1 MSKIMSKIRTFIENP
16 QYFITS
22 PASKG
27 WLNWVPDSLYL
38 KVLYRVIMGRKLN
51 LKNPKEYNE
60 KLQWLKLNDR
70 KPEYST
76 MVDKYEV
83 RGYIEDLLGD
93 KYLIPCLGIYDSV
106 DDIDIDALPDRFVL
120 KCTHDSGSVEI
131 CKDKSSF
138 DIEGA
143 RHRLSQAMKRNYY
156 ATYREWPYKY
166 VKPRIIA
173 EGYLEGDGGDLKDY
187 KVMCFNGEAKIIEV
201 HENRFVEGKV
211 HTQTFYDR
219 EWSIVPVSQECIGT
233 KRCDVPCR
241 RPELLDTM
249 IELSEK
255 IAKDMYHVRV
265 DWYVVGDSLYFG
277 EITFFDGSGFDAF
290 DTVEMELY
298 LGDMIKIPT
307 DKGRA

>member
-27 WLNWVPDSLYL
+27 WFNWVPDSLYL

-201 HENRFVEGKV
+201 HENRFVEGRV

-219 EWSIVPVSQECIGT
+219 EWNIVPLTQVET
-233 KRCDVPCR
+233 VTVD
-241 RPELLDTM
+241 RPGERPRQLDE
-249 IELSEK
+249 ILRLSEL
-255 IAKDMYHVRV
+255 IAKDMYHARI
-265 DWYVVGDSLYFG
+265 DWYIEGDKIYFG
-277 EITFFDGSGFDAF
+277 EITFFDGSGFESF
-290 DTVEMELY
+290 STPEMERM
-298 LGDMIKIPT
+298 LGDMINLPEKW
-307 DKGRA
+307 KE

>member
-1 MSKIMSKIRTFIENP
+1 MSKIRTFIENP

-22 PASKG
+22 PAAKG

-51 LKNPKEYNE
+51 LRNPREYNE

-219 EWSIVPVSQECIGT
+219 EWNIVPLTQVET
-233 KRCDVPCR
+233 VTVD
-241 RPELLDTM
+241 RPSERPRQLEEILR
-249 IELSEK
+249 LSEL
-255 IAKDMYHVRV
+255 IAKNMYHARI
-265 DWYVVGDSLYFG
+265 DWYIEGDKIYFG
-277 EITFFDGSGFDAF
+277 EITFFDGSGFESF
-290 DTVEMELY
+290 STPEMERM
-298 LGDMIKIPT
+298 LGDMINLPENRKV
-307 DKGRA
+307 

>member
-83 RGYIEDLLGD
+83 RGYIGDLLGD

-106 DDIDIDALPDRFVL
+106 DDIDIDALPDKFVL

-219 EWSIVPVSQECIGT
+219 EWNIVPLTQIETVT
-233 KRCDVPCR
+233 VD
-241 RPELLDTM
+241 RPGERPRQLDE
-249 IELSEK
+249 ILRLSEL
-255 IAKDMYHVRV
+255 IAKNMYHARI
-265 DWYVVGDSLYFG
+265 DWYIEGDKIYFG
-277 EITFFDGSGFDAF
+277 EITFFDGSGFESF
-290 DTVEMELY
+290 STPEMERM
-298 LGDMIKIPT
+298 LGDMINLPEKW
-307 DKGRA
+307 KV

>member
-187 KVMCFNGEAKIIEV
+187 KVMCFNGEAKIVEV

-211 HTQTFYDR
+211 HTQTFYDK
-219 EWSIVPVSQECIGT
+219 EWNIVPLTQVET
-233 KRCDVPCR
+233 VTVD
-241 RPELLDTM
+241 RPGERPRQLDE
-249 IELSEK
+249 IIRLSEL
-255 IAKDMYHVRV
+255 IAKDMYHARI
-265 DWYVVGDSLYFG
+265 DWYIEGDKIYFG
-277 EITFFDGSGFDAF
+277 EITFFDGSGFESF
-290 DTVEMELY
+290 STPEMERM
-298 LGDMIKIPT
+298 LGDMIKLPE
-307 DKGRA
+307 KWKE

>member
-219 EWSIVPVSQECIGT
+219 EWNIVPLTQIETVT
-233 KRCDVPCR
+233 VD
-241 RPELLDTM
+241 RPGERPRQLDE
-249 IELSEK
+249 ILRLSEL
-255 IAKDMYHVRV
+255 IAKNMYHARI
-265 DWYVVGDSLYFG
+265 DWYIEGDKIYFG
-277 EITFFDGSGFDAF
+277 EITFFDGSGFESF
-290 DTVEMELY
+290 STPEMERM
-298 LGDMIKIPT
+298 LGDMINLPEKW
-307 DKGRA
+307 KV

>member
-1 MSKIMSKIRTFIENP
+1 MSKIRTFIENP

-22 PASKG
+22 PAAKG
-27 WLNWVPDSLYL
+27 WLNWVPDRMYL

-219 EWSIVPVSQECIGT
+219 EWNIVPLTQVET
-233 KRCDVPCR
+233 VTVD
-241 RPELLDTM
+241 RPGERPRQLDE
-249 IELSEK
+249 ILRLSEL
-255 IAKDMYHVRV
+255 IAKDMYHARI
-265 DWYVVGDSLYFG
+265 DWYIEGDKIYFG
-277 EITFFDGSGFDAF
+277 EITFFDGSGFESF
-290 DTVEMELY
+290 STPEMERM
-298 LGDMIKIPT
+298 LGDMINLPEKW
-307 DKGRA
+307 KV

>member
-22 PASKG
+22 PAAKG

-219 EWSIVPVSQECIGT
+219 EWNIVPLTQVET
-233 KRCDVPCR
+233 VTVD
-241 RPELLDTM
+241 RPSERPRQLEEILR
-249 IELSEK
+249 LSEL
-255 IAKDMYHVRV
+255 IAKNMYHARI
-265 DWYVVGDSLYFG
+265 DWYIEGDKIYFG
-277 EITFFDGSGFDAF
+277 EITFFDGSGFESF
-290 DTVEMELY
+290 STPEMERM
-298 LGDMIKIPT
+298 LGDMIKLPE
-307 DKGRA
+307 KWKE

>member
-22 PASKG
+22 PAAKG

-38 KVLYRVIMGRKLN
+38 KVLYRVIMRRKLN

-93 KYLIPCLGIYDSV
+93 QYLIPCLGIYDSV

-219 EWSIVPVSQECIGT
+219 EWNIVPLTQVET
-233 KRCDVPCR
+233 VTVD
-241 RPELLDTM
+241 RPGERPRQLDE
-249 IELSEK
+249 ILRLSEL
-255 IAKDMYHVRV
+255 IAKDMYHARI
-265 DWYVVGDSLYFG
+265 DWYIEGDKIYFG
-277 EITFFDGSGFDAF
+277 EITFFDGSGFESF
-290 DTVEMELY
+290 STPEMERM
-298 LGDMIKIPT
+298 LGDMIKLPE
-307 DKGRA
+307 KWKE

>member
-22 PASKG
+22 PAAKG

-219 EWSIVPVSQECIGT
+219 EWNIVPLTQVET
-233 KRCDVPCR
+233 VTVD
-241 RPELLDTM
+241 RPGERPRQLDE
-249 IELSEK
+249 ILRLSEL
-255 IAKDMYHVRV
+255 IAKDMYHARI
-265 DWYVVGDSLYFG
+265 DWYIEGDKIYFG
-277 EITFFDGSGFDAF
+277 EITFFDGSGFESF
-290 DTVEMELY
+290 STPEMERM
-298 LGDMIKIPT
+298 LGDMINLPEKW
-307 DKGRA
+307 KE

>member
-1 MSKIMSKIRTFIENP
+1 MSKIRTFIENP

-187 KVMCFNGEAKIIEV
+187 KVMCFNGEAKIVEV

-211 HTQTFYDR
+211 HTQTFYDK
-219 EWSIVPVSQECIGT
+219 EWNIVPLTQVET
-233 KRCDVPCR
+233 VTVD
-241 RPELLDTM
+241 RPGERPRQLDE
-249 IELSEK
+249 IIRLSEL
-255 IAKDMYHVRV
+255 IAKDMYHARI
-265 DWYVVGDSLYFG
+265 DWYIEGDKIYFG
-277 EITFFDGSGFDAF
+277 EITFFDGSGFESF
-290 DTVEMELY
+290 STPEMERM
-298 LGDMIKIPT
+298 LGDMIKLPE
-307 DKGRA
+307 KWKE

>member
-1 MSKIMSKIRTFIENP
+1 MSKIRTFIENP

-219 EWSIVPVSQECIGT
+219 EWNIVPLTQVET
-233 KRCDVPCR
+233 VTVD
-241 RPELLDTM
+241 RPGERPRQLDE
-249 IELSEK
+249 ILRLSEL
-255 IAKDMYHVRV
+255 IAKDMYHARI
-265 DWYVVGDSLYFG
+265 DWYIEGDKIYFG
-277 EITFFDGSGFDAF
+277 EITFFDGSGFESF
-290 DTVEMELY
+290 STPELERM
-298 LGDMIKIPT
+298 LGDMINLPEKW
-307 DKGRA
+307 KE

>member
-1 MSKIMSKIRTFIENP
+1 MSKIRTFIENP

-22 PASKG
+22 PAAKG

-83 RGYIEDLLGD
+83 RGYIGDLLGD

-106 DDIDIDALPDRFVL
+106 DDIDIDALPDKFVL

-156 ATYREWPYKY
+156 ATYREWPYKS

-219 EWSIVPVSQECIGT
+219 EWNIVPLTQVET
-233 KRCDVPCR
+233 VTVD
-241 RPELLDTM
+241 RPGERPRQLDE
-249 IELSEK
+249 ILRLSEL
-255 IAKDMYHVRV
+255 IAKDMYHARI
-265 DWYVVGDSLYFG
+265 DWYIEGDKIYFG
-277 EITFFDGSGFDAF
+277 EITFFDGSGFESF
-290 DTVEMELY
+290 STPEMERM
-298 LGDMIKIPT
+298 LGDMINLPEKW
-307 DKGRA
+307 KE

>member
-1 MSKIMSKIRTFIENP
+1 MSKIRTFIENP

-187 KVMCFNGEAKIIEV
+187 KVMCFNGEAKIVEV

-219 EWSIVPVSQECIGT
+219 EWNIVPLTQVET
-233 KRCDVPCR
+233 VTVD
-241 RPELLDTM
+241 RPSERPRQLDE
-249 IELSEK
+249 ILRLSEL
-255 IAKDMYHVRV
+255 IAKDMYHARI
-265 DWYVVGDSLYFG
+265 DWYIEGDKIYFG
-277 EITFFDGSGFDAF
+277 EITFFDGSGFESF
-290 DTVEMELY
+290 STPEMERM
-298 LGDMIKIPT
+298 LGDMIKLPE
-307 DKGRA
+307 KWKE

>member
-22 PASKG
+22 PAAKG

-219 EWSIVPVSQECIGT
+219 EWNIVPLTQVET
-233 KRCDVPCR
+233 VTVD
-241 RPELLDTM
+241 RPGERPRQLDE
-249 IELSEK
+249 ILRLSEL
-255 IAKDMYHVRV
+255 IAKDMYHARI
-265 DWYVVGDSLYFG
+265 DWYIEGDKIYFG
-277 EITFFDGSGFDAF
+277 EITFFDGSGFESF
-290 DTVEMELY
+290 STPEMERM
-298 LGDMIKIPT
+298 LGDMINLPEKW
-307 DKGRA
+307 KV

>member
-1 MSKIMSKIRTFIENP
+1 MSKIRTFIENP

-219 EWSIVPVSQECIGT
+219 EWGIVPLTQVET
-233 KRCDVPCR
+233 VTVD
-241 RPELLDTM
+241 RPSERPRQLEEILR
-249 IELSEK
+249 LSEL
-255 IAKDMYHVRV
+255 IAKNMYHARI
-265 DWYVVGDSLYFG
+265 DWYIEGDKIYFG
-277 EITFFDGSGFDAF
+277 EITFYDGSGFESF
-290 DTVEMELY
+290 STPEMERM
-298 LGDMIKIPT
+298 LGDMINLPEKW
-307 DKGRA
+307 KV

>member
-187 KVMCFNGEAKIIEV
+187 KVMCFNGEAKIVEV

-219 EWSIVPVSQECIGT
+219 EWNIVPLTQVET
-233 KRCDVPCR
+233 VTVD
-241 RPELLDTM
+241 RPGERPRQLDE
-249 IELSEK
+249 ILRLSEL
-255 IAKDMYHVRV
+255 IAKDMYHARI
-265 DWYVVGDSLYFG
+265 DWYIEGDKIYFG
-277 EITFFDGSGFDAF
+277 EITFFDGSGFESF
-290 DTVEMELY
+290 STPEMERM
-298 LGDMIKIPT
+298 LGDMIKLPE
-307 DKGRA
+307 KWKE

>member
-1 MSKIMSKIRTFIENP
+1 MSKIRTFIENP

-22 PASKG
+22 PAAKG

-219 EWSIVPVSQECIGT
+219 EWNIVPLTQVET
-233 KRCDVPCR
+233 VTVD
-241 RPELLDTM
+241 RPGERPRQLDEM
-249 IELSEK
+249 LRLSEL
-255 IAKDMYHVRV
+255 IAKDMYHARI
-265 DWYVVGDSLYFG
+265 DWYIEGDKIYFG
-277 EITFFDGSGFDAF
+277 EITFFDGSGFESF
-290 DTVEMELY
+290 STPEMERM
-298 LGDMIKIPT
+298 LGDMIKLPE
-307 DKGRA
+307 KWKE

>member
-1 MSKIMSKIRTFIENP
+1 MSKIRTFIENP

-22 PASKG
+22 PAAKG

-211 HTQTFYDR
+211 HTQTFY
-219 EWSIVPVSQECIGT
+219 C
-233 KRCDVPCR
+233 
-241 RPELLDTM
+241 LLYTSPSPRD
-249 IELSEK
+249 
-255 IAKDMYHVRV
+255 
-265 DWYVVGDSLYFG
+265 
-277 EITFFDGSGFDAF
+277 
-290 DTVEMELY
+290 
-298 LGDMIKIPT
+298 
-307 DKGRA
+307 

>member
-38 KVLYRVIMGRKLN
+38 KLLYRVIMGRRLN
-51 LKNPKEYNE
+51 LRNPKEYNE

-83 RGYIEDLLGD
+83 RGYIENLLGD

-143 RHRLSQAMKRNYY
+143 RHRFSQAMKRNYY

-219 EWSIVPVSQECIGT
+219 EWNIVPLTQVET
-233 KRCDVPCR
+233 VTVD
-241 RPELLDTM
+241 RPGERPRQLDE
-249 IELSEK
+249 ILRLSEL
-255 IAKDMYHVRV
+255 IAKDMYHARI
-265 DWYVVGDSLYFG
+265 DWYIEGDKIYLG
-277 EITFFDGSGFDAF
+277 EITFFDGSGFESF
-290 DTVEMELY
+290 STPEMERM
-298 LGDMIKIPT
+298 LGDMINLPEKW
-307 DKGRA
+307 KV

>member
-22 PASKG
+22 PAAKG

-51 LKNPKEYNE
+51 LRNPREYNE

-219 EWSIVPVSQECIGT
+219 EWNIVPLTQVET
-233 KRCDVPCR
+233 VTVD
-241 RPELLDTM
+241 RPSERPRQLEEILR
-249 IELSEK
+249 LSEL
-255 IAKDMYHVRV
+255 IAKNMYHARI
-265 DWYVVGDSLYFG
+265 DWYIEGDKIYFG
-277 EITFFDGSGFDAF
+277 EITFFDGSGFESF
-290 DTVEMELY
+290 STPEMERM
-298 LGDMIKIPT
+298 LGDMIKLPE
-307 DKGRA
+307 KWKE

>member
-1 MSKIMSKIRTFIENP
+1 MSKIRTFIENP

-106 DDIDIDALPDRFVL
+106 DDIDIDALPDKFVL

-156 ATYREWPYKY
+156 ATYREWPYKS

-219 EWSIVPVSQECIGT
+219 EWGIVPLTQVET
-233 KRCDVPCR
+233 VTVD
-241 RPELLDTM
+241 RPGERPRQLDE
-249 IELSEK
+249 ILRLSEL
-255 IAKDMYHVRV
+255 IAKDMYHARI
-265 DWYVVGDSLYFG
+265 DWYIEGDKIYFG
-277 EITFFDGSGFDAF
+277 EITFFDGSGFESF
-290 DTVEMELY
+290 STPEMERM
-298 LGDMIKIPT
+298 LGDMINLPEKW
-307 DKGRA
+307 KE

>member
-1 MSKIMSKIRTFIENP
+1 MSKIRTFIENP

-219 EWSIVPVSQECIGT
+219 EWNIVPLTQVET
-233 KRCDVPCR
+233 VTVD
-241 RPELLDTM
+241 RPGERPRQLDE
-249 IELSEK
+249 ILRLSEL
-255 IAKDMYHVRV
+255 IAKDMYHARI
-265 DWYVVGDSLYFG
+265 DWYIEGDKIYFG
-277 EITFFDGSGFDAF
+277 EITFFDGSGFESF
-290 DTVEMELY
+290 STPEMERM
-298 LGDMIKIPT
+298 LGDMINLPEKW
-307 DKGRA
+307 KE

>member
-1 MSKIMSKIRTFIENP
+1 MSKIRTFIENP

-187 KVMCFNGEAKIIEV
+187 KVMCFNGEAKIVEV

-219 EWSIVPVSQECIGT
+219 EWNIVPLTQVET
-233 KRCDVPCR
+233 VTVD
-241 RPELLDTM
+241 RPGERPRQLDE
-249 IELSEK
+249 ILRLSEL
-255 IAKDMYHVRV
+255 IAKDMYHARI
-265 DWYVVGDSLYFG
+265 DWYIEGDKIYFG
-277 EITFFDGSGFDAF
+277 EITFFDGSGFESF
-290 DTVEMELY
+290 STPEMERM
-298 LGDMIKIPT
+298 LGDMIKLPE
-307 DKGRA
+307 KWKE

>member
-22 PASKG
+22 PAAKG

-219 EWSIVPVSQECIGT
+219 EWNIVPLTQVET
-233 KRCDVPCR
+233 VTVD
-241 RPELLDTM
+241 RPGERPRQLDE
-249 IELSEK
+249 ILRLSEL
-255 IAKDMYHVRV
+255 IAKDMYHARI
-265 DWYVVGDSLYFG
+265 DWYIEGDKIYFG
-277 EITFFDGSGFDAF
+277 EITFFDGSGFESF
-290 DTVEMELY
+290 STPEMERM
-298 LGDMIKIPT
+298 LGDMIKLPE
-307 DKGRA
+307 KWKE

>member
-1 MSKIMSKIRTFIENP
+1 MSKIRTFIENP

-51 LKNPKEYNE
+51 LRNPKEYNE

-70 KPEYST
+70 KPEYAT

-83 RGYIEDLLGD
+83 REYIEDLLGD

-219 EWSIVPVSQECIGT
+219 EWNIVPLTQIETVT
-233 KRCDVPCR
+233 VD
-241 RPELLDTM
+241 RPGERPRQLDE
-249 IELSEK
+249 ILRLSEL
-255 IAKDMYHVRV
+255 IAKNMYHARI
-265 DWYVVGDSLYFG
+265 DWYIEGDKIYFG
-277 EITFFDGSGFDAF
+277 EITFFDGSGFESF
-290 DTVEMELY
+290 STPEMERM
-298 LGDMIKIPT
+298 LGDMINLPEKW
-307 DKGRA
+307 KV

>member
-1 MSKIMSKIRTFIENP
+1 MSKIRTFIENP

-187 KVMCFNGEAKIIEV
+187 KVMCFNDEAKIIEV

-219 EWSIVPVSQECIGT
+219 EWNIVPLTQVET
-233 KRCDVPCR
+233 VTVD
-241 RPELLDTM
+241 RPGERPRQLDE
-249 IELSEK
+249 ILRLSEL
-255 IAKDMYHVRV
+255 IAKDMYHARI
-265 DWYVVGDSLYFG
+265 DWYIEGDKIYFG
-277 EITFFDGSGFDAF
+277 EITFFDGSGFESF
-290 DTVEMELY
+290 STPEMERM
-298 LGDMIKIPT
+298 LGDMINLPEKW
-307 DKGRA
+307 KE

>member
-1 MSKIMSKIRTFIENP
+1 MSKIRTFIENP

-219 EWSIVPVSQECIGT
+219 EWGIVPLTQVET
-233 KRCDVPCR
+233 VTVD
-241 RPELLDTM
+241 RPSERPKQLEEILR
-249 IELSEK
+249 LSEL
-255 IAKDMYHVRV
+255 IAKNMYHARI
-265 DWYVVGDSLYFG
+265 DWYIEGDKIYFG
-277 EITFFDGSGFDAF
+277 EITFFDGSGFESF
-290 DTVEMELY
+290 STPEMERM
-298 LGDMIKIPT
+298 LGDMINLPEKW
-307 DKGRA
+307 KE

>member
-1 MSKIMSKIRTFIENP
+1 MSKIRTFIENP

-219 EWSIVPVSQECIGT
+219 EWNIVPLTQIETVT
-233 KRCDVPCR
+233 VD
-241 RPELLDTM
+241 RPGERPRQLDE
-249 IELSEK
+249 ILRLSEL
-255 IAKDMYHVRV
+255 IAKNMYHARIE
-265 DWYVVGDSLYFG
+265 WYIEGDKIYFG
-277 EITFFDGSGFDAF
+277 EITFFDGSGFESF
-290 DTVEMELY
+290 STPEMERM
-298 LGDMIKIPT
+298 LGDMINLPEKW
-307 DKGRA
+307 KV

>member
-1 MSKIMSKIRTFIENP
+1 MSKIRTFIENP

-22 PASKG
+22 PAAKG

-219 EWSIVPVSQECIGT
+219 EWNIVPLTQIETVT
-233 KRCDVPCR
+233 VD
-241 RPELLDTM
+241 RPGERPRQLDE
-249 IELSEK
+249 ILRLSEL
-255 IAKDMYHVRV
+255 IAKNMYHARI
-265 DWYVVGDSLYFG
+265 DWYIEGDKIYFG
-277 EITFFDGSGFDAF
+277 EITFFDGSGFESF
-290 DTVEMELY
+290 STPEMERM
-298 LGDMIKIPT
+298 LGDMINLPEKW
-307 DKGRA
+307 KE

>member
-22 PASKG
+22 PAAKG
-27 WLNWVPDSLYL
+27 WLNWVPDRMYL

-219 EWSIVPVSQECIGT
+219 EWNIVPLTQVET
-233 KRCDVPCR
+233 VTVD
-241 RPELLDTM
+241 RPGERPRQLDE
-249 IELSEK
+249 ILRLSEL
-255 IAKDMYHVRV
+255 IAKDMYHARI
-265 DWYVVGDSLYFG
+265 DWYIEGDKIYFG
-277 EITFFDGSGFDAF
+277 EITFFDGSGFESF
-290 DTVEMELY
+290 STPEMERM
-298 LGDMIKIPT
+298 LGDMIKLPE
-307 DKGRA
+307 KWKE

>member
-1 MSKIMSKIRTFIENP
+1 MSKIMSKIRTFIDNP

-22 PASKG
+22 PAAKG
-27 WLNWVPDSLYL
+27 WLDWVPDSLYL
-38 KVLYRVIMGRKLN
+38 KLLYRVIMGRKLN

-70 KPEYST
+70 KPEYAI

-83 RGYIEDLLGD
+83 RGYIAELLGEQ
-93 KYLIPCLGIYDSV
+93 YLIPCLGIYDSV
-106 DDIDIDALPDRFVL
+106 EDIDIDALPDKFVL

-131 CKDKSSF
+131 CKDKSCY
-138 DIEGA
+138 DMEGA
-143 RHRLSQAMKRNYY
+143 KHRLSQAMKRNYY

-173 EGYLEGDGGDLKDY
+173 EGYLEGDEGDLKDY

-219 EWSIVPVSQECIGT
+219 EWEIVPLTQVETVTVDKPSE
-233 KRCDVPCR
+233 
-241 RPELLDTM
+241 RPRQLEEILR
-249 IELSEK
+249 LSEL
-255 IAKDMYHVRV
+255 IAKDMYHARI
-265 DWYVVGDSLYFG
+265 DWYIEGDKIYFG
-277 EITFFDGSGFDAF
+277 EITFYDGSGFESF
-290 DTVEMELY
+290 STPEMERM
-298 LGDMIKIPT
+298 LGDMIKLPE
-307 DKGRA
+307 KEKV

>member
-1 MSKIMSKIRTFIENP
+1 MSKIMSKIRTFIDNP

-22 PASKG
+22 PAAKG
-27 WLNWVPDSLYL
+27 WLDWVPDSLYL
-38 KVLYRVIMGRKLN
+38 KLLYRVIMGRKLN

-70 KPEYST
+70 KPEYAI

-83 RGYIEDLLGD
+83 RGYIAELLGEQ
-93 KYLIPCLGIYDSV
+93 YLIPCLGIYDSV
-106 DDIDIDALPDRFVL
+106 EDIDIDALPDKFVL

-131 CKDKSSF
+131 CKDKSCY
-138 DIEGA
+138 DMEGA
-143 RHRLSQAMKRNYY
+143 KHRLSQAMKRNYY

-173 EGYLEGDGGDLKDY
+173 EGYLEGDEGDLKDY

-219 EWSIVPVSQECIGT
+219 EWEIVPLTQVETVTVDKPSE
-233 KRCDVPCR
+233 
-241 RPELLDTM
+241 RPRQLEEILR
-249 IELSEK
+249 LSEL
-255 IAKDMYHVRV
+255 IAKDMYHARI
-265 DWYVVGDSLYFG
+265 DWYIEGDKIYFG
-277 EITFFDGSGFDAF
+277 EITFYDGSGFESVS
-290 DTVEMELY
+290 TPEMERM
-298 LGDMIKIPT
+298 LGDMIKLPE
-307 DKGRA
+307 KEKV

>member
-1 MSKIMSKIRTFIENP
+1 MSKIRTFIENP

-83 RGYIEDLLGD
+83 RGYIENLLGD

-219 EWSIVPVSQECIGT
+219 EWNIVPLTQVET
-233 KRCDVPCR
+233 VTVD
-241 RPELLDTM
+241 RPGERPRQLDE
-249 IELSEK
+249 ILRLSEL
-255 IAKDMYHVRV
+255 IAKDMYHARI
-265 DWYVVGDSLYFG
+265 DWYIEGDKIYFG
-277 EITFFDGSGFDAF
+277 EITFFDGSGFESF
-290 DTVEMELY
+290 STPEMERM
-298 LGDMIKIPT
+298 LGDMINLPEKW
-307 DKGRA
+307 KE

>member
-1 MSKIMSKIRTFIENP
+1 MSKIRTFIENP

-219 EWSIVPVSQECIGT
+219 EWNIVPLTQVET
-233 KRCDVPCR
+233 VTVD
-241 RPELLDTM
+241 RPGERPRQLDE
-249 IELSEK
+249 ILRLSEL
-255 IAKDMYHVRV
+255 IAKNMYHARI
-265 DWYVVGDSLYFG
+265 DWYIEGDKIYFG
-277 EITFFDGSGFDAF
+277 EITFFDGSGFESF
-290 DTVEMELY
+290 STSEMERM
-298 LGDMIKIPT
+298 LGDMINLPEKW
-307 DKGRA
+307 KV

>member
-1 MSKIMSKIRTFIENP
+1 MSKIRTFIENP

-22 PASKG
+22 PAAKG

-219 EWSIVPVSQECIGT
+219 EWNIVPLTQVET
-233 KRCDVPCR
+233 VTVD
-241 RPELLDTM
+241 RPGERPRQLDE
-249 IELSEK
+249 ILRLSEL
-255 IAKDMYHVRV
+255 IAKNMYHARI
-265 DWYVVGDSLYFG
+265 DWYIEGDKIYFG
-277 EITFFDGSGFDAF
+277 EITFFDGSGFESFSTA
-290 DTVEMELY
+290 EMERM
-298 LGDMIKIPT
+298 LGDMINLPEKW
-307 DKGRA
+307 KV

>member
-83 RGYIEDLLGD
+83 RGYIGDLLGD

-219 EWSIVPVSQECIGT
+219 EWNIVPLTQIETVT
-233 KRCDVPCR
+233 VD
-241 RPELLDTM
+241 RPGERPRQLDE
-249 IELSEK
+249 ILRLSEL
-255 IAKDMYHVRV
+255 IAKNMYHARI
-265 DWYVVGDSLYFG
+265 DWYIEGDKIYFG
-277 EITFFDGSGFDAF
+277 EITFFDGSGFESF
-290 DTVEMELY
+290 STPEMERM
-298 LGDMIKIPT
+298 LGDMIKIT
-307 DKGRA
+307 EKWKE

>member
-1 MSKIMSKIRTFIENP
+1 MSKIRTFIENP

-83 RGYIEDLLGD
+83 RGYIGDLLGD

-106 DDIDIDALPDRFVL
+106 DDIDIDALPDKFVL

-219 EWSIVPVSQECIGT
+219 EWNIVPLTQIETVT
-233 KRCDVPCR
+233 VD
-241 RPELLDTM
+241 RPGERPRQLDE
-249 IELSEK
+249 ILRLSEL
-255 IAKDMYHVRV
+255 IAKNMYHARIE
-265 DWYVVGDSLYFG
+265 WYIEGDKIYFG
-277 EITFFDGSGFDAF
+277 EITFFDGSGFESF
-290 DTVEMELY
+290 STPEMERM
-298 LGDMIKIPT
+298 LGDMINLPEKW
-307 DKGRA
+307 KV

>member
-1 MSKIMSKIRTFIENP
+1 MSKIRTFIENP

-219 EWSIVPVSQECIGT
+219 EWNIVPLTQVET
-233 KRCDVPCR
+233 VTVD
-241 RPELLDTM
+241 RPSERPRQLDE
-249 IELSEK
+249 ILRLSEL
-255 IAKDMYHVRV
+255 IAKDMYHARI
-265 DWYVVGDSLYFG
+265 DWYIEGDKIYFG
-277 EITFFDGSGFDAF
+277 EITFFDGSGFESF
-290 DTVEMELY
+290 STPEMERM
-298 LGDMIKIPT
+298 LGDMINLPEKW
-307 DKGRA
+307 KE